1 MQVLWLLIVLH
12 CCTARPWP
20 ACRYFDML
28 RDVGANNRSSTLFLS
43 HAPGGV
49 ADIGSQI
56 RSAFLESSVATKQPP
71 PAAAPAGR

>member
-1 MQVLWLLIVLH
+1 
-12 CCTARPWP
+12 
-20 ACRYFDML
+20 ML